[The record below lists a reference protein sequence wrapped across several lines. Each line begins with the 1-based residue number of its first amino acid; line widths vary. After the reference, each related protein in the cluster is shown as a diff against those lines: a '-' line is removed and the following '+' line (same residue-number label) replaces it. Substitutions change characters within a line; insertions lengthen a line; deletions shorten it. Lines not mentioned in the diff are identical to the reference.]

1 MTGWRCVYICAT
13 SFFSGSIG
21 AAALGFGLEVADAS
35 MVTLLAMSVRGG
47 LAQVVGLRGYRSIF
61 RGFAKVQSD
70 VKGV

>member
-1 MTGWRCVYICAT
+1 MYICAT

-35 MVTLLAMSVRGG
+35 MVTLLAMFIRGG
-47 LAQVVGLRGYRSIF
+47 LAQVVGVRGYRLIF
-61 RGFAKVQSD
+61 RDFANVQSN